1 MISHYGKQQPMM
13 APMIPI
19 PIPGMVKKINF
30 ILLIQLC
37 RVVQMNLRKII
48 F

>member
-1 MISHYGKQQPMM
+1 MIPHYGKQQSMM
-13 APMIPI
+13 APIIPT

-30 ILLIQLC
+30 ILLIRLC
-37 RVVQMNLRKII
+37 HVVQMNLRKII